1 MGSALD
7 DDYTEGNA
15 KPYEWRT
22 PPLWGLG
29 LSPNSQGGQ
38 YFLMHDG
45 RAKSI
50 EEAIQLHGGEAA
62 ASRNKFNLMNAA
74 DKNAILKFLKS
85 L

>member
-1 MGSALD
+1 MGNDLD
-7 DDYTEGNA
+7 DGYTEGFA
-15 KPYEWRT
+15 KTSEWRT
-22 PPLWGLG
+22 PALWGLG

-50 EEAIQLHGGEAA
+50 EEAIMMHGGEAKQ
-62 ASRNKFNLMNAA
+62 SKDKFNLLNENE
-74 DKNAILKFLKS
+74 KSAIIQFLKS